1 MISYRLKL
9 LMFIRRLYLVFNVV
23 KLTTI
28 FEDLIPGS
36 HTPLLLDSIVI
47 NREKRWEVEYILD
60 NC

>member
-36 HTPLLLDSIVI
+36 RIPLLLDSIVI
-47 NREKRWEVEYILD
+47 NREKE
-60 NC
+60 

>member
-36 HTPLLLDSIVI
+36 RIPLLLDSIVI
-47 NREKRWEVEYILD
+47 NREKEWEVEYILD